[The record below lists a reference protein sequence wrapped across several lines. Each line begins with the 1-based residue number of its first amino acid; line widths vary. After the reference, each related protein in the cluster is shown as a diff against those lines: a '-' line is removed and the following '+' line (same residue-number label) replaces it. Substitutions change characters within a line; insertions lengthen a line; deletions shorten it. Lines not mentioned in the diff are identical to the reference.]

1 MSSIPSKS
9 PFLPLRWYT
18 FFIYGTMV
26 IFTSF
31 FQLYLQDIGMSQ
43 SEIGALMAI
52 GPFVSLFANPFWG
65 YLGDRMQ
72 NVRFVLLTMMIGT
85 LVLVQIVFNVENYT
99 LIYIVMTCFFF
110 FQTPMFAQSSTL
122 ILNYIDGT
130 PYKFGGFRL
139 YGSLGWALTAVVAGP
154 VIDQLGVPRIGI
166 VFTALLLVAILLMLV
181 LPPQERLSGGAAPI
195 NWTTLK
201 QIGSNLYFIGFI
213 ILGVLVAIPNMM
225 NSTFL
230 SLYVIELG
238 GSKSMVGWAVFA
250 SSIFEAVL
258 FLLFD
263 RFLRK
268 KVSFMI
274 GWLAIV
280 SLLFT
285 FRWLLMAEAV
295 SPIQVIFIQLLHAVT
310 FGGYFYVGTQL
321 TMMFVPNAFRS
332 TGQALYTMTWSGV
345 SGVIAGFLGGW
356 LFQNF
361 GSEQMYLAGVAL
373 SLVGSIG
380 FALMWLNVR
389 RTGYQL
395 PDEEG

>member
-1 MSSIPSKS
+1 MDSYPVKS
-9 PFLPLRWYT
+9 AFTTLRWYT

-31 FQLYLQDIGMSQ
+31 FQLYLQDIGMTQ

-52 GPFVSLFANPFWG
+52 GPFISLFANPFWG
-65 YLGDRMQ
+65 YLGDRLQ
-72 NVRFVLLTMMIGT
+72 NVRLVLLLMMTGT
-85 LVLVQIVFNVENYT
+85 LLIVQIVFHLNDYVVM
-99 LIYIVMTCFFF
+99 YIVMACFFF

-139 YGSLGWALTAVVAGP
+139 YGSLGWALTAVCAGP
-154 VIDQLGVPRIGI
+154 IIDYLGVPRIGN
-166 VFTALLLVAILLMLV
+166 VFTMLLLVAIALMLM
-181 LPPQERLSGGAAPI
+181 LPAQAKQPGGGAVMNLTA
-195 NWTTLK
+195 LK

-213 ILGVLVAIPNMM
+213 VLGVLVSIPNMM

-250 SSIFEAVL
+250 SSIFEAAL

-263 RFLRK
+263 RFLKR

-274 GWLAIV
+274 GWLALV

-285 FRWLLMAEAV
+285 LRWLLMAEAV
-295 SPIQVIFIQLLHAVT
+295 SPLQVIFIQLLHAVT

-332 TGQALYTMTWSGV
+332 SGQALYTMTWSGV
-345 SGVIAGFLGGW
+345 SGVVAGFLGGW

-373 SLVGSIG
+373 SLLGALG
-380 FALMWLNVR
+380 FAFMWLNIR
-389 RTGYQL
+389 RTDYRL
-395 PDEEG
+395 PDEDI

>member
-1 MSSIPSKS
+1 MDSYPAKS
-9 PFLPLRWYT
+9 AFTTLRWYT

-31 FQLYLQDIGMSQ
+31 FQLYLQDIGMTQ

-72 NVRFVLLTMMIGT
+72 NVRLVLLLMMTGT
-85 LVLVQIVFNVENYT
+85 LLLVQIVFHLNDYVVM
-99 LIYIVMTCFFF
+99 YIVMACFFF

-130 PYKFGGFRL
+130 PYKFGSFRL
-139 YGSLGWALTAVVAGP
+139 YGSLGWALTAVCAGP
-154 VIDQLGVPRIGI
+154 IIDYLGVPRIGN
-166 VFTALLLVAILLMLV
+166 VFTMLLLVAIALMLL
-181 LPPQERLSGGAAPI
+181 LPAQVKQPGGGAAL
-195 NWTTLK
+195 NLTALK

-213 ILGVLVAIPNMM
+213 VLGVLVSIPNMM
-225 NSTFL
+225 NSTFI

-250 SSIFEAVL
+250 SSIFEAAL

-263 RFLRK
+263 RFLKR

-274 GWLAIV
+274 GWLALV

-285 FRWLLMAEAV
+285 LRWLLMAEAI
-295 SPIQVIFIQLLHAVT
+295 SPMQVIFIQLLHAVT

-332 TGQALYTMTWSGV
+332 SGQALYTMTWSGV
-345 SGVIAGFLGGW
+345 SGVVAGFLGGW

-373 SLVGSIG
+373 SLMGAIG
-380 FALMWLNVR
+380 FALMWLNIR
-389 RTGYQL
+389 RTDYHL
-395 PDEEG
+395 PDEEI

>member
-1 MSSIPSKS
+1 
-9 PFLPLRWYT
+9 
-18 FFIYGTMV
+18 
-26 IFTSF
+26 
-31 FQLYLQDIGMSQ
+31 MSQ

-72 NVRFVLLTMMIGT
+72 NVRFVLLAMMIGT

-139 YGSLGWALTAVVAGP
+139 YGSLGWALTAIVAGP

-166 VFTALLLVAILLMLV
+166 VFTALLLVAILLMVL
-181 LPPQERLSGGAAPI
+181 LPPQERIAGGAATM
-195 NWTTLK
+195 NWSTLK

-274 GWLAIV
+274 GWLAFV

-361 GSEQMYLAGVAL
+361 GSEQMYLAGMAL
-373 SLVGSIG
+373 SLAGAIG
-380 FALMWLNVR
+380 FGLMWLNVR

-395 PDEEG
+395 PAEEG

>member
-1 MSSIPSKS
+1 MDSYPAKS
-9 PFLPLRWYT
+9 AFTTLRWYT

-31 FQLYLQDIGMSQ
+31 FQLYLQDIGMTQ

-72 NVRFVLLTMMIGT
+72 NVRLVLLLMMTGT
-85 LVLVQIVFNVENYT
+85 LLLVQIVFHLNDYVVM
-99 LIYIVMTCFFF
+99 YIVMACFFF

-139 YGSLGWALTAVVAGP
+139 YGSLGWALTAVCAGP
-154 VIDQLGVPRIGI
+154 IIDYLGVPRIGN
-166 VFTALLLVAILLMLV
+166 VFTMLLLVAIALMLM
-181 LPPQERLSGGAAPI
+181 LPAQVKQPGGGASLNLTA
-195 NWTTLK
+195 LK

-213 ILGVLVAIPNMM
+213 VLGVLVSIPNMM
-225 NSTFL
+225 NSTFI

-250 SSIFEAVL
+250 SSIFEAAL

-263 RFLRK
+263 RFLKR

-274 GWLAIV
+274 GWLALV

-285 FRWLLMAEAV
+285 LRWLLMAEAI
-295 SPIQVIFIQLLHAVT
+295 SPMQVIFIQLLHAVT

-332 TGQALYTMTWSGV
+332 SGQALYTMTWSGV
-345 SGVIAGFLGGW
+345 SGVVAGFLGGW

-373 SLVGSIG
+373 SLMGAIG
-380 FALMWLNVR
+380 FALMWLNIR
-389 RTGYQL
+389 RTDYHL
-395 PDEEG
+395 PDEEI

>member
-1 MSSIPSKS
+1 M
-9 PFLPLRWYT
+9 
-18 FFIYGTMV
+18 

-130 PYKFGGFRL
+130 TYKFGGFRL

-195 NWTTLK
+195 NWKTLK

-295 SPIQVIFIQLLHAVT
+295 SPMQVIFIQLLHAVT

-395 PDEEG
+395 SDEEE